1 MGQTKAQRMIKQLSG
16 VSTVQKQTPIAS
28 DMFLPNHSGD
38 HQAGRMNRTPTN
50 DLDLVNK
57 EYVDDNIPTN
67 YLKDDAADIGVGLQ
81 LTQDNSTADTQFTPQ
96 VLYNTDATPP
106 AASGFPIG
114 TIYVQYTA

>member
-1 MGQTKAQRMIKQLSG
+1 MGQTKAQRIIKQLSG
-16 VSTVQKQTPIAS
+16 KVQKQTPIATN
-28 DMFLPNHSGD
+28 MFLPNHSGD
-38 HQAGRMNRTPTN
+38 HSAGKTGTPIN

-57 EYVDDNIPTN
+57 EYVDDEIPTN

-81 LTQDNSTADTQFTPQ
+81 LTQDNSSADTQFTPQ